1 MASENPNEYEL
12 VNIDPISKDENV
24 ERVGEKLFIRSQL
37 GINKYG
43 TTTQRTDLS
52 EIQWL
57 VHAQEEALDFAV
69 YLEALIQVKLGAQ
82 ECLKS
87 K

>member
-1 MASENPNEYEL
+1 MATEDKNVEL
-12 VNIDPISKDENV
+12 V
-24 ERVGEKLFIRSQL
+24 RAKLLSRSQE
-37 GINKYG
+37 GIKKYG
-43 TTTQRTDLS
+43 TTTQRTDFS